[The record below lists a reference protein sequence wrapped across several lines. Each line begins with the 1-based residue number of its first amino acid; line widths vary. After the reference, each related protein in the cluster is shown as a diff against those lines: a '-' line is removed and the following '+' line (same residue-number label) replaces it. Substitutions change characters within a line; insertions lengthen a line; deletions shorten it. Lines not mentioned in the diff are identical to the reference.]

1 MKNEKDSGAQ
11 QPADGDAIPPMKPDD
26 QSSDSKGE
34 IENVHTPM
42 DPTVVPVR
50 RSKRAAGL

>member
-11 QPADGDAIPPMKPDD
+11 QPADGDAMPPMKPDD

-42 DPTVVPVR
+42 DPTVAPVR